1 MKRTRIK
8 SISKKRQGQMS
19 IYHDLIEQ
27 IRPQDNR
34 SELSGELPDWQ
45 SGGIVE
51 AHHINGRIGTELINA
66 RNIIFLTREEHAD
79 IHAHNT
85 YERKQELLAIVEPI
99 RIKQGW

>member
-1 MKRTRIK
+1 
-8 SISKKRQGQMS
+8 MS

-51 AHHINGRIGTELINA
+51 AHHINGRIGTALIDSF
-66 RNIIFLTREEHAD
+66 NIIFVTRDEHNE
-79 IHAHNT
+79 IHASNT
-85 YERKQELLAIVEPI
+85 WERKQELLEIVRPI
-99 RIKQGW
+99 RIKQGITKDE

>member
-1 MKRTRIK
+1 
-8 SISKKRQGQMS
+8 MS

-51 AHHINGRIGTELINA
+51 AHHINGRIGTALIDPFY
-66 RNIIFLTREEHAD
+66 IIFVTREEHAE
-79 IHAHNT
+79 IHAHNS
-85 YERKQELLAIVEPI
+85 YERKQELLATVEPI
-99 RIKQGW
+99 RKAQGY

>member
-1 MKRTRIK
+1 
-8 SISKKRQGQMS
+8 MS
-19 IYHDLIEQ
+19 IYHELLEQ

-51 AHHINGRIGTELINA
+51 AHHINGRIGTALIDPF
-66 RNIIFLTREEHAD
+66 NIIFVTREEHAE